1 MKNLFK
7 SLILDFQQSLPFPN
21 VRSRDI
27 EIPLIFGK
35 IISMI
40 GPRRSGKTYLF
51 YHLISRLIEIV
62 PAWEYLLSK
71 EV

>member
-7 SLILDFQQSLPFPN
+7 SLILDFQHSLPFPN

-27 EIPLIFGK
+27 EIPLNSGK
-35 IISMI
+35 IVPVI

-51 YHLISRLIEIV
+51 YQLIYRLIEIV
-62 PAWEYLLSK
+62 PAWEYLLNK